1 MATTSDS
8 FAGGRYPVERRLGHG
23 GMATVYLAHDRE
35 LGRPVAIKV
44 LGAPLALDA
53 EFVGRFRREATIVA
67 RLSHPNIV
75 QIFDLGEEEDRLY
88 IVMEYVEGGSLADLL
103 AREERLAPEQAV
115 ELGQQACLALECAH
129 REGVVHRDVKPANLL
144 LRSDGAL
151 KVADFGIA
159 RSDQATAYTQ
169 AGTVLGTASY
179 LAPEQA
185 TGESVTERAD
195 LYSLGVVV
203 YELLTGVPPRKIESL
218 TQLAAVHS
226 EPVRSIRELA
236 PEVSEHLEAA
246 VMRCLARNPDYRP
259 ATAAELGA
267 SLRAEPTAVTV
278 RAEPTAV
285 TVHADRPAA
294 PPARTFRRPPFGRRE
309 LALAGALVLVV
320 AAIAAALSLTGG
332 DGSREPSI
340 VQPVPAAGDPVGR
353 ARNLEEW
360 IRDHTAAAGG

>member
-1 MATTSDS
+1 MATTSEA
-8 FAGGRYPVERRLGHG
+8 FAEGRYALERPLGHG
-23 GMATVYLAHDRE
+23 GMAIVYLAHDRE
-35 LGRPVAIKV
+35 LRRPVAIKV
-44 LGAPLALDA
+44 LGPPLALDP

-88 IVMEYVEGGSLADLL
+88 IVMEYVEGESLAALL

-115 ELGQQACLALECAH
+115 ELAQQVCLALECAH
-129 REGVVHRDVKPANLL
+129 TEGVVHRDVKPANLL
-144 LRSDGAL
+144 LRNDGTL

-159 RSDQATAYTQ
+159 RSDQTTAYTQ

-185 TGESVTERAD
+185 AGEPVTHRAD

-203 YELLTGVPPRKIESL
+203 YELLTGEPPRKVESL
-218 TQLAAVHS
+218 AQLAAVHS
-226 EPVRSIRELA
+226 GPVRPVRDLA
-236 PEVSEHLEAA
+236 PEVPEHLEAA

-267 SLRAEPTAVTV
+267 SLRAEPTALTV
-278 RAEPTAV
+278 RIEQ
-285 TVHADRPAA
+285 PAA
-294 PPARTFRRPPFGRRE
+294 PRRRTFNRPPFGRRE
-309 LALAGALVLVV
+309 LAFAVALALVVV
-320 AAIAAALSLTGG
+320 VAIAAVLSLTGG
-332 DGSREPSI
+332 ENSSQPS
-340 VQPVPAAGDPVGR
+340 VVGPVPAADDPAGQ

-360 IRDHTAAAGG
+360 IRDHTEATAP